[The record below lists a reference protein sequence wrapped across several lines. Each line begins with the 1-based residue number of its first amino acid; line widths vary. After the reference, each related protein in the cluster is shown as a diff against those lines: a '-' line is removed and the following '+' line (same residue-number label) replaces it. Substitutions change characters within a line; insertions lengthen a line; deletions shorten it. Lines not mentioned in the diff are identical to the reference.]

1 MKLNK
6 SSKIWLIIFI
16 IFLIVIISTSLVL
29 IYKNIKKDIPTVS
42 EDTNVI
48 DKNSITSVEMQN
60 TVEEENIIKDTNT
73 VVETEKYIEEKK
85 QDNGNAKEEKG
96 SNTKQETKKQE
107 QQGNNNKTQ
116 EIKNNNNQS
125 TQKDV
130 QENKTQTTENVK
142 TESNKKNEKLA
153 NTTYTKVNTQVVP
166 EIIKILE
173 DEIRKHP
180 ELVEYGTKAMAGNKS
195 EAYKNTHGFT
205 YLFVKDI
212 EKGKISGNYVTFAQR
227 VRNNVGA
234 FGTYC
239 VYAEDEYVYDS
250 KGLKPRWSQTLVWIY
265 IKF

>member
-96 SNTKQETKKQE
+96 SNTKQETKKQD
-107 QQGNNNKTQ
+107 NKETT
-116 EIKNNNNQS
+116 IKL
-125 TQKDV
+125 
-130 QENKTQTTENVK
+130 
-142 TESNKKNEKLA
+142 KK
-153 NTTYTKVNTQVVP
+153 
-166 EIIKILE
+166 
-173 DEIRKHP
+173 
-180 ELVEYGTKAMAGNKS
+180 
-195 EAYKNTHGFT
+195 
-205 YLFVKDI
+205 
-212 EKGKISGNYVTFAQR
+212 
-227 VRNNVGA
+227 
-234 FGTYC
+234 
-239 VYAEDEYVYDS
+239 
-250 KGLKPRWSQTLVWIY
+250 
-265 IKF
+265 